1 MNASADLARRLFVL
15 LKAASVY
22 GPGND
27 GYRIR
32 SHEAREALAAL
43 LASSPAVRLEARE
56 DRLFLNGV
64 PIPLAPGEAGELFL
78 CSELRRSGAGG
89 LEFRAGAE
97 RELDAFVFAFNRSG
111 ARRARPLEETSA
123 AVLAAGVSA
132 ISPLPPPDGAVAE
145 PAAGVPSPRRV
156 FHRAVATVEQIMT
169 RARAG
174 EEPDLGGAKAA
185 AESLAEQV
193 AADPQA
199 MLELAIL
206 ERFDEYTYAHSVNV
220 SVYSLALGCRLGLRP
235 ALLAEL
241 GFGAL
246 FHDLGKA
253 SLPRELID
261 KPGELDEDDWRLMRR
276 HPALGAEALLA
287 LRRPLDSALAR
298 AISIAFEH
306 HLGFDGSGYP
316 RLQPPRRQELFSRIC
331 AVADAFDAMT
341 SGRVYAKR
349 AMSPDEALRRMAQ
362 RAGTSFDPLLFRAFI
377 GAVGVF
383 PIGTAVLLDGGE
395 RGVVHRNHDDDLLR
409 PEVTLAGGGTAR
421 LTVRRLA
428 G

>member
-1 MNASADLARRLFVL
+1 MIASADLARRLFVL

-22 GPGND
+22 GQGND
-27 GYRIR
+27 GYRTR
-32 SHEAREALAAL
+32 SHEAKEALAAL
-43 LASSPAVRLEARE
+43 LAGSTAIRLEARE
-56 DRLFLNGV
+56 DRLFLDGE

-97 RELDAFVFAFNRSG
+97 RELDAFVFAFHRGGHGVRSL
-111 ARRARPLEETSA
+111 AETSA

-132 ISPLPPPDGAVAE
+132 ISPLPPPDGGGDESPAV
-145 PAAGVPSPRRV
+145 PARV
-156 FHRAVATVEQIMT
+156 FHRAVRTVESLMT

-174 EEPDLGGAKAA
+174 EDPDLGAAKSA
-185 AESLAEQV
+185 AESLAVQV

-199 MLELAIL
+199 MLELSIL

-298 AISIAFEH
+298 AIAIAFEH

-316 RLQPPRRQELFSRIC
+316 RLMPPRRQDLFSRIC

-349 AMSPDEALRRMAQ
+349 AMPPDEALRRMAQ
-362 RAGTSFDPLLFRAFI
+362 RAGTSFDPFLFRVFI

-383 PIGTAVLLDGGE
+383 PIGTAVVLDGGG
-395 RGVVHRNHDDDLLR
+395 RGVVRRNRDGDLLH
-409 PEVTLAGGGTAR
+409 PE
-421 LTVRRLA
+421 VRRLA